1 MYLIYLAFVAIFYL
15 YELVEK
21 KEFKRYVIYS
31 SLIQIFFIFYKK
43 RESHEFDIYNLLIG
57 SIENILRFF
66 YSIYTSSFYYLGSI
80 LTIIFLLLIIISL
93 INLFKYKK
101 LQNKKFFLSLAILLS
116 TIPINSL
123 IIVAGNYG
131 YTGNGIFSRTM
142 FAPSI
147 TFFFILLLFFSIN
160 KKTFISIYFFLFFR

>member
-1 MYLIYLAFVAIFYL
+1 MNLT
-15 YELVEK
+15 
-21 KEFKRYVIYS
+21 
-31 SLIQIFFIFYKK
+31 FI
-43 RESHEFDIYNLLIG
+43 ILTQ

-66 YSIYTSSFYYLGSI
+66 YSIYTSSFFYLGVF
-80 LTIIFLLLIIISL
+80 LTIISVLLILIIIFS
-93 INLFKYKK
+93 LFKYKNLK
-101 LQNKKFFLSLAILLS
+101 NKNFFISLIILLS

-123 IIVAGNYG
+123 ILVAGNYG

-160 KKTFISIYFFLFFR
+160 KKTFISIYFFYFFR